1 MAFRM
6 PGAASRRPLS
16 PFHWCLLGKGGP
28 YKLFIIKALF
38 ISLFKT
44 RQNFSSITYS
54 KGNHL
59 REFLLKG
66 MPDDCDESKGATR
79 TPVSPR
85 VPAVTEHPTP
95 SSHRTT
101 PHSPPITYTLLLPI
115 TEHPTTLHSQNTPLP
130 SAIEH
135 PTHSQ
140 SQNTPLPATHRTPH
154 SLQSPNTP
162 LPSCHRTPP
171 ITGDTILVCISA
183 D

>member
-1 MAFRM
+1 MAFHM

-59 REFLLKG
+59 REFLLKC

-95 SSHRTT
+95 SSHRT
-101 PHSPPITYTLLLPI
+101 
-115 TEHPTTLHSQNTPLP
+115 
-130 SAIEH
+130 
-135 PTHSQ
+135 
-140 SQNTPLPATHRTPH
+140 PH

-171 ITGDTILVCISA
+171 TTGDTILVCISA